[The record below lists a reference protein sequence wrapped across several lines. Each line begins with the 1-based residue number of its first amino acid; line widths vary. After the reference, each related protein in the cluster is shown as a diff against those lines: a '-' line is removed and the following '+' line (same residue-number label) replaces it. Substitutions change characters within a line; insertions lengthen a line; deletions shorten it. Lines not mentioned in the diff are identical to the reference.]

1 VRSYLVNNVTLPL
14 ARLDYAIDLNGD
26 GLADNNL
33 GQLLGALASQNYAP
47 NPANTTRDANSFGI
61 HFTGIVSDHVF
72 TDGFDQ

>member
-1 VRSYLVNNVTLPL
+1 LPNLIKLCEVTGSSLIQALL
-14 ARLDYAIDLNGD
+14 AADVQIRDVD
-26 GLADNNL
+26 G
-33 GQLLGALASQNYAP
+33 NYAP